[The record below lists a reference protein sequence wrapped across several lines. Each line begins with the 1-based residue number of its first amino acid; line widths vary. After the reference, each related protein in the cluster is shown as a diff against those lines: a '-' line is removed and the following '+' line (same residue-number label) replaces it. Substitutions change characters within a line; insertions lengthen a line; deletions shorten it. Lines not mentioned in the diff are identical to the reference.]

1 MNDAAILTEGFSKSF
16 GTQAAVSE
24 LNLRIQPGAVYGFLG
39 RNGAGKT
46 TTMRMLLGL
55 VRPTK
60 GSARVL
66 GLDPTHETDLMR
78 ILERVGFVPQRKQLY
93 GWATPAELVRMNKA
107 YFPHWSDEAA
117 ARLAQRL
124 EIPMKMAFKKLSVG
138 NQSKVAL
145 LLALA
150 QGAEVLILD
159 EPTAGLDPVMVDEI
173 LRTLIE
179 DHVSQ
184 GRTIFVSS
192 HHLGEVEQ
200 ICDWVGILEEGHLL
214 LESRLEEIRQE
225 FRLVIASGE
234 GLPFATSTD
243 VVSATTDGRFQ
254 RYVMAREAERFA
266 AELRSQGATILEI
279 SPLGLR
285 ELFLHLV
292 RKEDSCTPGSA
303 GAKAAPVSSFSL

>member
-1 MNDAAILTEGFSKSF
+1 MSESAIFTEGLSKSF
-16 GTQAAVSE
+16 GAQAAVRE
-24 LNLRIQPGAVYGFLG
+24 LSLRIQPGAVYGFLG

-66 GLDPTHETDLMR
+66 GLDPTKEPELMR
-78 ILERVGFVPQRKQLY
+78 ILERVAFVPQRKQLY

-107 YFPHWSDEAA
+107 YFPRWSDDAA
-117 ARLAQRL
+117 AQLAKRL
-124 EIPMKMAFKKLSVG
+124 EIPMKMAFKRLSIG
-138 NQSKVAL
+138 NQTKVAL

-200 ICDWVGILEEGHLL
+200 ICDWVGILEEGRLL

-225 FRLVIASGE
+225 FRRGISSGE
-234 GLPFATSTD
+234 GLPATQSTD
-243 VVSATTDGRFQ
+243 VVSATTDGRFR
-254 RYVMAREAERFA
+254 RYVVSREAERFA
-266 AELRSQGATILEI
+266 GELRSHGATILEI
-279 SPLGLR
+279 TPLGLR

-292 RKEDSCTPGSA
+292 RKEDPCTPGNA
-303 GAKAAPVSSFSL
+303 GAKAAPVSSFS

>member
-1 MNDAAILTEGFSKSF
+1 VSERAIVTEGLSKSF
-16 GTQAAVSE
+16 DAQAAVTE
-24 LNLRIQPGAVYGFLG
+24 LNLQIQPGAVYGFLG

-60 GSARVL
+60 GRARVL
-66 GLDPTHETDLMR
+66 GLDPTREAELLR
-78 ILERVGFVPQRKQLY
+78 ILERVAFVPQRKQLY
-93 GWATPAELVRMNKA
+93 GWATPAQLVRMNKA
-107 YFPHWSDEAA
+107 YFPRWSDDAA

-124 EIPMKMAFKKLSVG
+124 EIPMKMAFKKLSIG
-138 NQSKVAL
+138 NQTKVAL

-150 QGAEVLILD
+150 QEAEVLILD

-173 LRTLIE
+173 LRTLID

-192 HHLGEVEQ
+192 HDLGEVEQ
-200 ICDWVGILEEGHLL
+200 ICDWVGILDEGRLL

-234 GLPFATSTD
+234 GLPVAQSAD
-243 VVSATTDGRFQ
+243 VVSATTDGRFR
-254 RYVMAREAERFA
+254 RYVVAQEAERFA
-266 AELRSQGATILEI
+266 AELRAQGAAILEI

-285 ELFLHLV
+285 ELFLHLS
-292 RKEDSCTPGSA
+292 RKEDLCTPGNA
-303 GAKAAPVSSFSL
+303 GAKVAPVSSFS

>member
-1 MNDAAILTEGFSKSF
+1 MSEPAILTEGLSKSF
-16 GTQAAVSE
+16 GAQIAISE
-24 LNLRIQPGAVYGFLG
+24 LSLRIQPGAVYGFLG

-60 GSARVL
+60 GSSRVL
-66 GLDPTHETDLMR
+66 GLDPTKEPELLR

-107 YFPHWSDEAA
+107 YFPSWSDDAA
-117 ARLAQRL
+117 AQLAKRL
-124 EIPMKMAFKKLSVG
+124 EIPMKVAFKKLSIG

-145 LLALA
+145 LLALE

-159 EPTAGLDPVMVDEI
+159 EPTAGLDPVAVDEI

-200 ICDWVGILEEGHLL
+200 ICDWVGILEEGRLL

-234 GLPFATSTD
+234 DLPAAQSAD
-243 VVSATTDGRFQ
+243 VISATTDGRFR
-254 RYVMAREAERFA
+254 RYVVSREAERFA
-266 AELRSQGATILEI
+266 AELRQQGATILEV

-292 RKEDSCTPGSA
+292 RKEDLCTPGNA
-303 GAKAAPVSSFSL
+303 GAKPEQVSSFS

>member
-1 MNDAAILTEGFSKSF
+1 MSDAAILTEGLSKSF
-16 GTQAAVSE
+16 GAQAAVSE

-66 GLDPTHETDLMR
+66 GLDPTREAELMR
-78 ILERVGFVPQRKQLY
+78 ILERVAFVSQRKQLY
-93 GWATPAELVRMNKA
+93 GWATPAELVQMNKA
-107 YFPHWSDEAA
+107 YFPRWSDDAA
-117 ARLAQRL
+117 ARLAGRL
-124 EIPMKMAFKKLSVG
+124 EIPMKMAFKKLSIG

-200 ICDWVGILEEGHLL
+200 ICDWVGILEEGRLL

-234 GLPFATSTD
+234 GLPAATSAD
-243 VVSATTDGRFQ
+243 VVSATTDGRF
-254 RYVMAREAERFA
+254 RRFVVSREAERFA
-266 AELRSQGATILEI
+266 AELRGQGATILEI

-292 RKEDSCTPGSA
+292 RKEDPCTPGNV
-303 GAKAAPVSSFSL
+303 GVKPAPVSSFS

>member
-1 MNDAAILTEGFSKSF
+1 MSEAAILTEGLSKSF
-16 GTQAAVSE
+16 GTLAAVSE
-24 LNLRIQPGAVYGFLG
+24 LNLKIQGGAVYGFLG

-66 GLDPTHETDLMR
+66 GLDPTKEPELMR

-107 YFPHWSDEAA
+107 YFPRWSDEAA
-117 ARLAQRL
+117 WGLAKRL
-124 EIPMKMAFKKLSVG
+124 EIPMKMAFKKLSMG

-150 QGAEVLILD
+150 QGAEILILD

-200 ICDWVGILEEGHLL
+200 ICDWVGILEEGRLL

-234 GLPFATSTD
+234 GLVVAKSTD
-243 VVSATTDGRFQ
+243 VVSATNDGRFC
-254 RYVMAREAERFA
+254 RYVVSREAERFA
-266 AELRSQGATILEI
+266 AELRGQGATILEI

-292 RKEDSCTPGSA
+292 RKEDPCTPGNA
-303 GAKAAPVSSFSL
+303 GAKAAPVSSFS

>member
-1 MNDAAILTEGFSKSF
+1 MSEAAILTAGLSKSF
-16 GTQAAVSE
+16 GPQAAVSS
-24 LNLRIQPGAVYGFLG
+24 LNLQIQPGAVYGFLG

-46 TTMRMLLGL
+46 TTMRMLVGL

-66 GLDPTHETDLMR
+66 GLDPTRETELTH
-78 ILERVGFVPQRKQLY
+78 ILERVAFVPQRKQLY
-93 GWATPAELVRMNKA
+93 GWATPAELVRMNKGF
-107 YFPHWSDEAA
+107 FPRWSDEAA
-117 ARLAQRL
+117 AGLAQRL
-124 EIPMKMAFKKLSVG
+124 EIPMKTAFKKLSIG

-200 ICDWVGILEEGHLL
+200 ICDWVGILEEGRLL
-214 LESRLEEIRQE
+214 LEARLEEIRQE
-225 FRLVIASGE
+225 FRLVIVSGE
-234 GLPFATSTD
+234 NLPDAPSAD
-243 VVSATTDGRFQ
+243 VVSATTDGRFR
-254 RYVMAREAERFA
+254 RYVLARDAERFA
-266 AELRSQGATILEI
+266 AGLRGQGAAILEI
-279 SPLGLR
+279 SPIGLR
-285 ELFLHLV
+285 ELFLYLV
-292 RKEDSCTPGSA
+292 RKEEPCTPGNA
-303 GAKAAPVSSFSL
+303 GAKAAPVSSFS

>member
-1 MNDAAILTEGFSKSF
+1 MSEAAIWTEDLSKSF
-16 GTQAAVSE
+16 GAQLAVRE
-24 LNLRIQPGAVYGFLG
+24 LSLKIQPGTVYGFLG

-66 GLDPTHETDLMR
+66 GLDPTKEAELLR

-107 YFPHWSDEAA
+107 YFPRWSDVAA
-117 ARLAQRL
+117 AGLAKRL
-124 EIPMKMAFKKLSVG
+124 EIPMNMAFKKLSIG

-150 QGAEVLILD
+150 QGAEILMLD

-200 ICDWVGILEEGHLL
+200 ICDWVGILEEGRLL

-225 FRLVIASGE
+225 FRLVMASGE
-234 GLPFATSTD
+234 GLSAATSPD
-243 VVSATTDGRFQ
+243 LVSATTDGRFH
-254 RYVMAREAERFA
+254 RFVVSREAKRFA
-266 AELRSQGATILEI
+266 EELRGQGATILEI

-292 RKEDSCTPGSA
+292 RKEDACTPGNA
-303 GAKAAPVSSFSL
+303 GAKAAPVSSFS

>member
-1 MNDAAILTEGFSKSF
+1 MSEQAIVTENLSKSF
-16 GTQAAVSE
+16 GAQVAVSE
-24 LNLRIQPGAVYGFLG
+24 LNLKIQPGAVYGFLG

-66 GLDPTHETDLMR
+66 GLDPASEPDLMR
-78 ILERVGFVPQRKQLY
+78 ILDRVAFVPQRKQLY
-93 GWATPAELVRMNKA
+93 PWATPAELVRMNRGF
-107 YFPHWSDEAA
+107 FPRWSEEM
-117 ARLAQRL
+117 ARGLAQRL
-124 EIPMKMAFKKLSVG
+124 EIPMKTIFKRLSIG

-150 QGAEVLILD
+150 QEAEVLILD

-173 LRTLIE
+173 LRTLVE
-179 DHVSQ
+179 DHISR

-200 ICDWVGILEEGHLL
+200 VCDWVGILEEGRLL
-214 LESRLEEIRQE
+214 LESRLEDIRQD

-234 GLPFATSTD
+234 GLPVVPSPN
-243 VVSATTDGRFQ
+243 VVSVTSDGRFR
-254 RYVMAREAERFA
+254 RYVLAREAEQFA
-266 AELRSQGATILEI
+266 AELRGQGANILEI

-285 ELFLHLV
+285 ELFLLLV
-292 RKEDSCTPGSA
+292 RKEDSCTPGNA
-303 GAKAAPVSSFSL
+303 GAKPEPVSSFS

>member
-1 MNDAAILTEGFSKSF
+1 MSEAAIFTEGLSKSF
-16 GTQAAVSE
+16 GAQVAVSE
-24 LNLRIQPGAVYGFLG
+24 LSLKIQPGAVYGFLG

-66 GLDPTHETDLMR
+66 GLDPAREAELMR
-78 ILERVGFVPQRKQLY
+78 ILKRVAFVPQRKQLY
-93 GWATPAELVRMNKA
+93 GWATPAELVRINRGF
-107 YFPHWSDEAA
+107 FPHWSDDAA

-124 EIPMKMAFKKLSVG
+124 EIPMKTAFKKLSIG

-150 QGAEVLILD
+150 QEAEVLMLD

-200 ICDWVGILEEGHLL
+200 ICDWVGILEQGRLL

-234 GLPFATSTD
+234 GLPVATSSD
-243 VVSATTDGRFQ
+243 VVSATRDGRFR
-254 RYVMAREAERFA
+254 RYVVAREAERFA
-266 AELRSQGATILEI
+266 AELRNQGATILEI
-279 SPLGLR
+279 TPLGLR

-292 RKEDSCTPGSA
+292 RKEDPCTPGNA
-303 GAKAAPVSSFSL
+303 GAKPEAVSSFS

>member
-1 MNDAAILTEGFSKSF
+1 
-16 GTQAAVSE
+16 
-24 LNLRIQPGAVYGFLG
+24 
-39 RNGAGKT
+39 
-46 TTMRMLLGL
+46 MLLGL

-66 GLDPTHETDLMR
+66 GLDPTKEPELLR
-78 ILERVGFVPQRKQLY
+78 ILERVAFVSQRKLLY

-107 YFPHWSDEAA
+107 YFPRWSDDAA
-117 ARLAQRL
+117 AQLAQRL
-124 EIPMKMAFKKLSVG
+124 EIPMKMAFKKLSIG

-150 QGAEVLILD
+150 QEAEVLILD

-200 ICDWVGILEEGHLL
+200 ICDWVGILEEGRLL

-234 GLPFATSTD
+234 GLPVATSTE
-243 VVSATTDGRFQ
+243 VVSATTDGRFHH
-254 RYVMAREAERFA
+254 YVVSREAERFA

-292 RKEDSCTPGSA
+292 RKEDPCTPGNV
-303 GAKAAPVSSFSL
+303 GAKPAPVSSFS

>member
-1 MNDAAILTEGFSKSF
+1 MIETAIFTEGLSKSF

-24 LNLRIQPGAVYGFLG
+24 LSLKIQPGAVYGFLG

-60 GSARVL
+60 GRAQVL
-66 GLDPTHETDLMR
+66 GLDPTKESELVR

-107 YFPHWSDEAA
+107 YFPRWSDEAA
-117 ARLAQRL
+117 ARLSQRL
-124 EIPMKMAFKKLSVG
+124 EIPMKTAFKKLSIG
-138 NQSKVAL
+138 NQTKVTL

-150 QGAEVLILD
+150 QGAQVLILD

-184 GRTIFVSS
+184 GQTIFMSS

-200 ICDWVGILEEGHLL
+200 ICDWVGILEEGRLL

-234 GLPFATSTD
+234 GLPAAASAD
-243 VVSATTDGRFQ
+243 VVCATADGRFH
-254 RYVMAREAERFA
+254 RYVVSREAERFA
-266 AELRSQGATILEI
+266 AELRGLGAAILEI

-285 ELFLHLV
+285 ELFMHLV
-292 RKEDSCTPGSA
+292 RKEGTCTPGNA
-303 GAKAAPVSSFSL
+303 GAKAEPVSSFS

>member
-1 MNDAAILTEGFSKSF
+1 MSETAILTEGLSKSF
-16 GTQAAVSE
+16 GALAAVSG
-24 LNLRIQPGAVYGFLG
+24 LSLKIQPGAVYGFLG

-66 GLDPTHETDLMR
+66 GLDPTKEPELLR

-93 GWATPAELVRMNKA
+93 GWATSAELVRTNRA
-107 YFPHWSDEAA
+107 YFPRWSDDTAA
-117 ARLAQRL
+117 QLAKRL
-124 EIPMKMAFKKLSVG
+124 EIPMNMAFKKLSIG

-150 QGAEVLILD
+150 QGAEILILD

-192 HHLGEVEQ
+192 HHLAEVEQ
-200 ICDWVGILEEGHLL
+200 ICDWVGVLEEGRLL
-214 LESRLEEIRQE
+214 LESRVEEIRQE
-225 FRLVIASGE
+225 FRLVLASGE
-234 GLPFATSTD
+234 GLPVAKSAD

-254 RYVMAREAERFA
+254 RYVVAREAEQFA
-266 AELRSQGATILEI
+266 AELRGQGATILEI
-279 SPLGLR
+279 TPIGLR
-285 ELFLHLV
+285 ELFLNLV
-292 RKEDSCTPGSA
+292 RKEDSCTPGNA
-303 GAKAAPVSSFSL
+303 GAKVAPVSSFS

>member
-1 MNDAAILTEGFSKSF
+1 MSEAAILTEGLSKSF
-16 GTQAAVSE
+16 GTQAAVAE
-24 LNLRIQPGAVYGFLG
+24 LNLKIQTGAVYGFLG

-60 GSARVL
+60 GSAKVL
-66 GLDPTHETDLMR
+66 GLDPGKEAELMR
-78 ILERVGFVPQRKQLY
+78 ILERVAFVPQRKQLY

-107 YFPHWSDEAA
+107 YFPRWSDEAA

-124 EIPMKMAFKKLSVG
+124 EIPMKTEFKKLSIG

-150 QGAEVLILD
+150 QEAEVLVLD
-159 EPTAGLDPVMVDEI
+159 EPTAGLDPLMVDEI

-200 ICDWVGILEEGHLL
+200 ICDWVGILEEGRLL

-234 GLPFATSTD
+234 GLPAVSSTD
-243 VVSATTDGRFQ
+243 VVSATTDGRFR
-254 RYVMAREAERFA
+254 RYVVAREAERFA
-266 AELRSQGATILEI
+266 AELHGQGATILEV
-279 SPLGLR
+279 SSLGLR

-292 RKEDSCTPGSA
+292 RKEDPCTPGNA
-303 GAKAAPVSSFSL
+303 GAKPAPVSSFS

>member
-1 MNDAAILTEGFSKSF
+1 MSEAAILTEGLSKSF
-16 GTQAAVSE
+16 GAQAAVSA
-24 LNLRIQPGAVYGFLG
+24 LSLKIQTGAVYGFLG

-55 VRPTK
+55 VRPTR

-66 GLDPTHETDLMR
+66 GLDPAKEPELLR

-107 YFPHWSDEAA
+107 YFPSWSDDAA
-117 ARLAQRL
+117 AGLAKRL
-124 EIPMKMAFKKLSVG
+124 EIPMKMPFKKLSIG

-150 QGAEVLILD
+150 QGADILILD

-179 DHVSQ
+179 DHISQ

-200 ICDWVGILEEGHLL
+200 ICDWVGVLEEGRLL

-234 GLPFATSTD
+234 GLPVVTSPNL
-243 VVSATTDGRFQ
+243 VSATTDGRFR
-254 RYVMAREAERFA
+254 RYVVTREAERFA
-266 AELRSQGATILEI
+266 AELRGQGATILEV

-292 RKEDSCTPGSA
+292 RKEDPCTPGNV
-303 GAKAAPVSSFSL
+303 GAKAAPVSSFS

>member
-1 MNDAAILTEGFSKSF
+1 MSEPAIFTEGLSKSF
-16 GTQAAVSE
+16 GAQAAVSE
-24 LNLRIQPGAVYGFLG
+24 LSLRIQAGAVYGFLG

-55 VRPTK
+55 VRPTT

-66 GLDPTHETDLMR
+66 GLDPTRETELMR
-78 ILERVGFVPQRKQLY
+78 ILERVAFVPQRKQLY

-107 YFPHWSDEAA
+107 YFPRWSDEAA
-117 ARLAQRL
+117 AQLAQRL
-124 EIPMKMAFKKLSVG
+124 EIPMKTAFKKLSIG

-173 LRTLIE
+173 VRTLIE

-200 ICDWVGILEEGHLL
+200 ICDWVGILEEGRLL

-234 GLPFATSTD
+234 GLPAAQSTD
-243 VVSATTDGRFQ
+243 VVSATTDGRFR
-254 RYVMAREAERFA
+254 RYVVSREAEQFA
-266 AELRSQGATILEI
+266 GELRNQGATILEI

-292 RKEDSCTPGSA
+292 RKEDACTPGNA
-303 GAKAAPVSSFSL
+303 GAKAAPVSSFS

>member
-1 MNDAAILTEGFSKSF
+1 MSDAAILTEGLSKSF
-16 GTQAAVSE
+16 GAQAAVSE

-60 GSARVL
+60 GRARVL
-66 GLDPTHETDLMR
+66 GLDPTRETELMR
-78 ILERVGFVPQRKQLY
+78 ILERVAFVPQRKQLY
-93 GWATPAELVRMNKA
+93 GWATPGELVRMNKG
-107 YFPHWSDEAA
+107 YFARWSDAAA

-124 EIPMKMAFKKLSVG
+124 EIPMNMAFKKLSIG

-150 QGAEVLILD
+150 QEAEVLILD

-192 HHLGEVEQ
+192 HHMGEVEQ
-200 ICDWVGILEEGHLL
+200 ICDWVGILEGGRLL

-234 GLPFATSTD
+234 GLSAVSSTD
-243 VVSATTDGRFQ
+243 VVSATTDGRFR
-254 RYVMAREAERFA
+254 RYVVAREAERFA
-266 AELRSQGATILEI
+266 AELRGQGATILEI

-292 RKEDSCTPGSA
+292 RKEDACTPGNA
-303 GAKAAPVSSFSL
+303 GAKAAPVSSFS

>member
-1 MNDAAILTEGFSKSF
+1 MTDTAILTEGLSKSF

-24 LNLRIQPGAVYGFLG
+24 LSLKIQPGAVYGFLG

-66 GLDPTHETDLMR
+66 GLDPTRESELLR
-78 ILERVGFVPQRKQLY
+78 ILERVAFVPQRKQLY

-107 YFPHWSDEAA
+107 YFPRWSDDAA

-124 EIPMKMAFKKLSVG
+124 EIPMNMAFNKLSIG
-138 NQSKVAL
+138 NQTKVAL

-173 LRTLIE
+173 IRTLIE

-200 ICDWVGILEEGHLL
+200 ICDWVGILEEGRLL

-225 FRLVIASGE
+225 FRLVLASGE
-234 GLPFATSTD
+234 GLPVATSTE
-243 VVSATTDGRFQ
+243 VVSATTDGRFH
-254 RYVMAREAERFA
+254 RYVVAREAERFA
-266 AELRSQGATILEI
+266 AELRGQGATILEI

-292 RKEDSCTPGSA
+292 GKEDPCTPGNA
-303 GAKAAPVSSFSL
+303 GAKAAPVSSFS

>member
-1 MNDAAILTEGFSKSF
+1 MSEAAILTEGLSKSF
-16 GTQAAVSE
+16 GAQAAVRE
-24 LNLRIQPGAVYGFLG
+24 LNLKIQPGAVYGFLG

-66 GLDPTHETDLMR
+66 GLDPSNEPDLLR

-107 YFPHWSDEAA
+107 YFPRWSDEAA

-124 EIPMKMAFKKLSVG
+124 EIPMKTAFKKLSIG

-150 QGAEVLILD
+150 QGAEVLVLD

-192 HHLGEVEQ
+192 HQMGEVEQ
-200 ICDWVGILEEGHLL
+200 ICDWVGILEEGQLL

-234 GLPFATSTD
+234 SLPVAASPNI
-243 VVSATTDGRFQ
+243 VSATTDGRFR
-254 RYVMAREAERFA
+254 RYLVTREAESFA
-266 AELRSQGATILEI
+266 AELRGQGATILEI
-279 SPLGLR
+279 TPIGLR

-292 RKEDSCTPGSA
+292 RKEDACTPGNA
-303 GAKAAPVSSFSL
+303 GGKPAPVSSFS

>member
-1 MNDAAILTEGFSKSF
+1 MNEPAILTEGLSKSF
-16 GTQAAVSE
+16 DRQAAVAE
-24 LNLRIQPGAVYGFLG
+24 LNLKIQPGAVYGFLG

-46 TTMRMLLGL
+46 MTMRMLLGL

-60 GSARVL
+60 GNARVL
-66 GLDPTHETDLMR
+66 GLDPGKEAELMR
-78 ILERVGFVPQRKQLY
+78 ILERVAFVPQRKQLY
-93 GWATPAELVRMNKA
+93 GWATPMELVRMNKA
-107 YFPHWSDEAA
+107 FFSRWSDEAA
-117 ARLAQRL
+117 ARLAARL
-124 EIPMKMAFKKLSVG
+124 EIPMKTEFRKLSIG

-150 QGAEVLILD
+150 QEAEVLILD
-159 EPTAGLDPVMVDEI
+159 EPTTGLDPVMVDEI

-200 ICDWVGILEEGHLL
+200 ICDWVGILEEGRLL

-234 GLPFATSTD
+234 GLPAVSSAD
-243 VVSATTDGRFQ
+243 VVSATTDGRFR
-254 RYVMAREAERFA
+254 RYVVAREAERFA
-266 AELRSQGATILEI
+266 AELGGQGATILEI

-292 RKEDSCTPGSA
+292 RKEDPCTPGNA
-303 GAKAAPVSSFSL
+303 GAKPAPVSSFS

>member
-1 MNDAAILTEGFSKSF
+1 MSERAILTEGLSKSF
-16 GTQAAVSE
+16 GAQSAVSN
-24 LNLRIQPGAVYGFLG
+24 LNLQIQPGAVYGFLG

-66 GLDPTHETDLMR
+66 GLDPTREAELMR
-78 ILERVGFVPQRKQLY
+78 ILERVAFVPQRKQLY
-93 GWATPAELVRMNKA
+93 GWATPAELVRMNKP
-107 YFPHWSDEAA
+107 YFPRWSDEAA
-117 ARLAQRL
+117 AQLAQRL
-124 EIPMKMAFKKLSVG
+124 EIPMKMAFKKLSIG

-200 ICDWVGILEEGHLL
+200 ICDWVGILEEGRLL

-234 GLPFATSTD
+234 GLPDATPAG
-243 VVSATTDGRFQ
+243 VVTATTDGRFR
-254 RYVMAREAERFA
+254 RYVVAREAERFA
-266 AELRSQGATILEI
+266 AELRGQGAAILEI

-292 RKEDSCTPGSA
+292 RKEDPCTPGNA
-303 GAKAAPVSSFSL
+303 GAKAAPVSSFS

>member
-1 MNDAAILTEGFSKSF
+1 MSEAAIFTEGLSKSF
-16 GTQAAVSE
+16 GAQAAVTE
-24 LNLRIQPGAVYGFLG
+24 LNLKIQPGAVYGFLG

-66 GLDPTHETDLMR
+66 GLDPAKEAELMR
-78 ILERVGFVPQRKQLY
+78 ILERVAFVPQRKQLY
-93 GWATPAELVRMNKA
+93 GWATPAEMVRMNKGF
-107 YFPHWSDEAA
+107 FPRWSDDGAA
-117 ARLAQRL
+117 QL
-124 EIPMKMAFKKLSVG
+124 EIPMKTEFKKLSIG

-150 QGAEVLILD
+150 QEAEVLILD

-200 ICDWVGILEEGHLL
+200 ICDWVGILENGRLL

-234 GLPFATSTD
+234 GLPAVSSTN
-243 VVSATTDGRFQ
+243 VVSATTDGRFR
-254 RYVMAREAERFA
+254 RYVVSREAERFA
-266 AELRSQGATILEI
+266 AELRGQGSTILEI

-292 RKEDSCTPGSA
+292 RKEDPCTPGNA
-303 GAKAAPVSSFSL
+303 GAKPAPVSSFS

>member
-1 MNDAAILTEGFSKSF
+1 MSEATILTEGLSKSF
-16 GTQAAVSE
+16 GTQAAVSN
-24 LNLRIQPGAVYGFLG
+24 LNLQIQPGAVYGFLG

-60 GSARVL
+60 GRMRVL
-66 GLDPTHETDLMR
+66 GLDPSLEMELMR
-78 ILERVGFVPQRKQLY
+78 ILQRVAFVPQRKQLY

-107 YFPHWSDEAA
+107 YFPRWSDEAA
-117 ARLAQRL
+117 AGLAQRL
-124 EIPMKMAFKKLSVG
+124 EIPMKTAFKKLSIG

-159 EPTAGLDPVMVDEI
+159 EPTAGLDPLMVDEI

-200 ICDWVGILEEGHLL
+200 ICDWVGILEEGRLL
-214 LESRLEEIRQE
+214 LEARLEEVRQE
-225 FRLVIASGE
+225 YRLVIVSGE
-234 GLPFATSTD
+234 NLPDAPSAD
-243 VVSATTDGRFQ
+243 VVSATTDGRFR
-254 RYVMAREAERFA
+254 RYVLAREADRFA
-266 AELRSQGATILEI
+266 AGLRSQGASILEI
-279 SPLGLR
+279 SPIGLR

-292 RKEDSCTPGSA
+292 RKEDPCTPGTA
-303 GAKAAPVSSFSL
+303 GAKAAPVSSFS

>member
-1 MNDAAILTEGFSKSF
+1 L
-16 GTQAAVSE
+16 
-24 LNLRIQPGAVYGFLG
+24 
-39 RNGAGKT
+39 
-46 TTMRMLLGL
+46 
-55 VRPTK
+55 
-60 GSARVL
+60 
-66 GLDPTHETDLMR
+66 R
-78 ILERVGFVPQRKQLY
+78 ILERVAFVPQRKQLY

-107 YFPHWSDEAA
+107 YFPRWSDDAA
-117 ARLAQRL
+117 AQLAKRL
-124 EIPMKMAFKKLSVG
+124 EIPMNMAFKKLSIG

-150 QGAEVLILD
+150 QGAEVLVLD

-184 GRTIFVSS
+184 VRTIFVSS

-200 ICDWVGILEEGHLL
+200 ICDWVGILEEGRLL

-234 GLPFATSTD
+234 GLPAATFPD
-243 VVSATTDGRFQ
+243 LVSAATDGRFR
-254 RYVMAREAERFA
+254 RYVVAREAERFA
-266 AELRSQGATILEI
+266 AELRGQGATILDI
-279 SPLGLR
+279 SPLSLR

-292 RKEDSCTPGSA
+292 RKEDPCTPGNA
-303 GAKAAPVSSFSL
+303 GAKAAPVSSFS

>member
-1 MNDAAILTEGFSKSF
+1 MSEPAIFTEGLSKLF
-16 GTQAAVSE
+16 GAQAAVSE
-24 LNLRIQPGAVYGFLG
+24 LNLHIQPGAVYGFLG

-55 VRPTK
+55 ARPTK

-66 GLDPTHETDLMR
+66 GLDPTKESELIR
-78 ILERVGFVPQRKQLY
+78 ILDRVGYVPQRKQLY

-107 YFPHWSDEAA
+107 YFPRWSDDAA

-124 EIPMKMAFKKLSVG
+124 EIPMRTAFKKLSIG

-150 QGAEVLILD
+150 QGAEILILD
-159 EPTAGLDPVMVDEI
+159 EPTAGMDPVMVDEI
-173 LRTLIE
+173 LHTLVE
-179 DHVSQ
+179 DHISQ

-200 ICDWVGILEEGHLL
+200 ICDWVGILEEGRLL

-234 GLPFATSTD
+234 GLRAAQSAD
-243 VVSATTDGRFQ
+243 VVSATADGRFQ
-254 RYVMAREAERFA
+254 RYILAREAERFA
-266 AELRSQGATILEI
+266 AELRGQGATILEI

-292 RKEDSCTPGSA
+292 RKEDPCTPGNA
-303 GAKAAPVSSFSL
+303 GAKAVPVSSFS

>member
-1 MNDAAILTEGFSKSF
+1 MSEAAISTEGLSKLF
-16 GTQAAVSE
+16 GAQAAVAE
-24 LNLRIQPGAVYGFLG
+24 LNLKIQPGAVYGFLG

-66 GLDPTHETDLMR
+66 GLDPTREPELMR
-78 ILERVGFVPQRKQLY
+78 ILERVAFVPQRKQLY
-93 GWATPAELVRMNKA
+93 GWATSAELVRMNKA
-107 YFPHWSDEAA
+107 YFPRWSDEAA

-124 EIPMKMAFKKLSVG
+124 EIPMEMAFKKLSIG

-150 QGAEVLILD
+150 QEAEVLILD

-184 GRTIFVSS
+184 GRTIFLSS

-200 ICDWVGILEEGHLL
+200 ICDWVGILEEGRLL

-225 FRLVIASGE
+225 FRLVIVSGE
-234 GLPFATSTD
+234 GLPVAISPD
-243 VVSATTDGRFQ
+243 VVSATSDGRFH
-254 RYVMAREAERFA
+254 RYVVGRQAEQFA
-266 AELRSQGATILEI
+266 AELRGQGATILEI

-292 RKEDSCTPGSA
+292 RKEDPCTPGNA
-303 GAKAAPVSSFSL
+303 GAKPAPVSSFS

>member
-1 MNDAAILTEGFSKSF
+1 MSEQAIVAQSLSKSF
-16 GTQAAVSE
+16 GAQAVVSE
-24 LNLRIQPGAVYGFLG
+24 LNLQIQQGAVYGFLG

-66 GLDPTHETDLMR
+66 GLDPQREPELMR
-78 ILERVGFVPQRKQLY
+78 ILERVAFVPQRKQLY
-93 GWATPAELVRMNKA
+93 PWATPAELVRMNRG
-107 YFPHWSDEAA
+107 FFSRWSDASA

-124 EIPMKMAFKKLSVG
+124 EIPMKTAFKKLSIG

-150 QGAEVLILD
+150 QEAEVLILD

-173 LRTLIE
+173 LRTLVE

-184 GRTIFVSS
+184 GRTIFLSS

-200 ICDWVGILEEGHLL
+200 ICDWVGILEGGRLL
-214 LESRLEEIRQE
+214 LEARLEEIRKQY
-225 FRLVIASGE
+225 RMVIASGE
-234 GLPFATSTD
+234 NLPVALSAD
-243 VVSATTDGRFQ
+243 VVSAIADGRFR
-254 RYVMAREAERFA
+254 RYVVARDADRLA
-266 AELRSQGATILEI
+266 GELRGQGAAILEI

-285 ELFLHLV
+285 ELFLLLV
-292 RKEDSCTPGSA
+292 QKEDPCTPGNA
-303 GAKAAPVSSFSL
+303 GAKPVPVSSFS

>member
-1 MNDAAILTEGFSKSF
+1 MSEAAIFTEGLSKSF
-16 GTQAAVSE
+16 GAQAAVSE
-24 LNLRIQPGAVYGFLG
+24 LNLQIQPGAVYGFLG

-55 VRPTK
+55 MRPTK

-66 GLDPTHETDLMR
+66 GLDPTKEPELMR
-78 ILERVGFVPQRKQLY
+78 ILECVAFVPQRKQLY
-93 GWATPAELVRMNKA
+93 GWATPSELVSMNKA
-107 YFPHWSDEAA
+107 YFPRWSDDAA
-117 ARLAQRL
+117 AQLAQRL
-124 EIPMKMAFKKLSVG
+124 EIPMKIAFKKLSIG

-150 QGAEVLILD
+150 QGAEVLMLD

-184 GRTIFVSS
+184 GRTIFMSS
-192 HHLGEVEQ
+192 HHLGEVEH
-200 ICDWVGILEEGHLL
+200 ICDWVGILEEGRLL

-225 FRLVIASGE
+225 FRLVIVSGE
-234 GLPFATSTD
+234 GLPVVPSTD
-243 VVSATTDGRFQ
+243 VVSATTDGRFL
-254 RYVMAREAERFA
+254 RYVVVREAERFA
-266 AELRSQGATILEI
+266 AELRGQGATVLEI

-292 RKEDSCTPGSA
+292 RKEDPCTPGNA
-303 GAKAAPVSSFSL
+303 GAKVAPVSSFS

>member
-1 MNDAAILTEGFSKSF
+1 MSEQAIVTENLSKSF
-16 GTQAAVSE
+16 GAQVAVSE
-24 LNLRIQPGAVYGFLG
+24 LNLKIQPGAVYGFLG

-55 VRPTK
+55 MRPTK

-66 GLDPTHETDLMR
+66 GLDPTNEADLMR
-78 ILERVGFVPQRKQLY
+78 ILERVAFVPQRKQLY
-93 GWATPAELVRMNKA
+93 PWATPEEQVRMNRSF
-107 YFPHWSDEAA
+107 FPRWSDETA

-124 EIPMKMAFKKLSVG
+124 DIPMKTIFKKLSIG

-150 QGAEVLILD
+150 QDAEVLVLD
-159 EPTAGLDPVMVDEI
+159 EPTAGLDPVIVDEI
-173 LRTLIE
+173 LRTLVE
-179 DHVSQ
+179 DHISQ
-184 GRTIFVSS
+184 GRTIFLSS

-200 ICDWVGILEEGHLL
+200 ICDWVGILEEGRLL

-225 FRLVIASGE
+225 FRLVIVSGE
-234 GLPFATSTD
+234 GLPVAPSTHVVGATS
-243 VVSATTDGRFQ
+243 DGRFH
-254 RYVMAREAERFA
+254 RYVLAREAERFA
-266 AELRSQGATILEI
+266 AELRGQGANILEI

-292 RKEDSCTPGSA
+292 RKEDSCSPGNA
-303 GAKAAPVSSFSL
+303 GAKPEPVSSFS